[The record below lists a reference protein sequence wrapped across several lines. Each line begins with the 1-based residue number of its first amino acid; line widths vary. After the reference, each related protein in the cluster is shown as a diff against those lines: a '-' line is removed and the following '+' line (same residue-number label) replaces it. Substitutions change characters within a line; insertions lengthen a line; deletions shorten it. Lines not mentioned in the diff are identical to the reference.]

1 VYTLTVNSNPGEIDM
16 RLMVTASLAAMVLA
30 AQPALADK
38 LDLSLISCKQFFE
51 NQKPDATAVI
61 LGWLHGYYREEKD
74 PPVIDTDG
82 FKNDLEKFGKYCG
95 ANPAVSIITAAD
107 QVLGK

>member
-1 VYTLTVNSNPGEIDM
+1 M
-16 RLMVTASLAAMVLA
+16 KLMISASLAAMMLA

-38 LDLSLISCKQFFE
+38 LDLSLLSCKQFFE
-51 NQKPDATAVI
+51 GLKPDATSVI
-61 LGWLHGYYREEKD
+61 ISWLHGYYRDEKD

-82 FKNDLEKFGKYCG
+82 FKNDLEKFAKYC
-95 ANPAVSIITAAD
+95 ATNPAVSIITAAD